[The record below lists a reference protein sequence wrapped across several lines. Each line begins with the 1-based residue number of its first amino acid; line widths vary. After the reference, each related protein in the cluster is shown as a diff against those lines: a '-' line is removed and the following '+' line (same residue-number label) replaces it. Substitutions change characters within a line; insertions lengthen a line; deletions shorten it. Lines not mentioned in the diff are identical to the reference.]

1 MSEEAK
7 LLLCFVLSLQEC
19 VDSPT
24 MYDWFYLTFHVVFVL
39 VLHFFFVDFCA
50 RRRSFTREVLICH
63 LSAVCEVIVSAILSI
78 LVM

>member
-1 MSEEAK
+1 
-7 LLLCFVLSLQEC
+7 
-19 VDSPT
+19 

-39 VLHFFFVDFCA
+39 VLHFFFIDFCA

-63 LSAVCEVIVSAILSI
+63 VSAFFEVFVSAILSI